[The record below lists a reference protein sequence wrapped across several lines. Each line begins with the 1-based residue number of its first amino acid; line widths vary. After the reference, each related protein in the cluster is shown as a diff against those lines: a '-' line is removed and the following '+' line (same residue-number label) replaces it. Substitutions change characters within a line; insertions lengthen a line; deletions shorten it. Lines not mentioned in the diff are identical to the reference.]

1 MGEQMTIATK
11 QQPSSQSRGLLI
23 TGLIIAML
31 FAALDGTIVGTAM
44 PRIVGELGGLGV
56 MTWLTTAYM
65 LTSTTMVPIAG
76 KLADLLGRK
85 VVYITGLIIFM
96 VGSVLCGFTDS
107 MTQLIVYRGLQGIGG
122 GIMMPMALIII
133 GDLFTGKER
142 AKWQGVFG
150 ALYGLSSVIG
160 PPVGGY
166 IVDALNWRWVF
177 YINLPIGIIAT
188 IFIAMGLKKH
198 KVTGPIKIDF
208 AGITT
213 MIIGVVSMLLAL
225 TFGGK
230 EYAWFSWQVI
240 GLMTVSIVAIAS
252 FIRIEKKTEE
262 PILPVNLFA
271 NKIFSSLNGVGFLMS
286 VGMFGAIMFVPLF
299 MQGVVGIS
307 PSESGAIMTPMMLT
321 MILTSVVGSR
331 MVYRWGVKKQILV
344 GMIIMA
350 TGFGFLTSMGID
362 TTKLTATS
370 FMMVIGLG
378 MGLVMPII
386 TLALQESFPKSQ
398 LGVVTSSSQ
407 FFRSIG
413 GTFGVTILGSVM
425 NAKSASLLTDYLL
438 PLLHKLPSQ
447 AKGMVDQIA
456 MEIHTNPQGLYSMLF
471 SPEAMQKVP
480 ESVRDQ
486 LIPVLKHSMVDSLH
500 VVFMVSFGIVLVGAI
515 LTLWLP
521 HIPLGSAR
529 KVTQENSV
537 NESPPVMEK

>member
-198 KVTGPIKIDF
+198 TVTGPIKIDF

-438 PLLHKLPSQ
+438 PLLHKLPPQ

-486 LIPVLKHSMVDSLH
+486 LIPVLKHSMVESLH

>member
-486 LIPVLKHSMVDSLH
+486 LIPVLKHSMVESLH

>member
-198 KVTGPIKIDF
+198 QVTGPVKIDF

-240 GLMTVSIVAIAS
+240 GLMTVSVLAIAS

-299 MQGVVGIS
+299 MQGVVGVS
-307 PSESGAIMTPMMLT
+307 PSESGTIMTPMMLT

-350 TGFGFLTSMGID
+350 TGFGFLTSMGIN

-425 NAKSASLLTDYLL
+425 NATSASLLTDYLL

-471 SPEAMQKVP
+471 SPEAMQKIP

-500 VVFMVSFGIVLVGAI
+500 VVFMVSFGIVLAGAI

-529 KVTQENSV
+529 KVPQKNSV
-537 NESPPVMEK
+537 NESHPVMEK